1 MLYRLAIAAAL
12 GLVALTCSADAQ
24 TVTVVPNC
32 AGVLASQGPGGQLYT
47 DQNGKLCV
55 ASTSSDAPT
64 TATGG
69 VSVYRVMSTADTNA
83 RTVKASGGRLFTY
96 TLCNAASATRYVR
109 FFNLAT
115 MPVAGTSPVY
125 LGAIVISAS
134 TCQSYS
140 NGIGLSFPAGI
151 GFDITGANGDADTT
165 AVAAGD
171 VSGFIGYQ

>member
-12 GLVALTCSADAQ
+12 GLVALTGSVDAQ
-24 TVTVVPNC
+24 TAQVVPDC
-32 AGVLASQGPGGQLYT
+32 AGVVAQPGAGGSLYT

-55 ASTSSDAPT
+55 AGSASDSTASAI
-64 TATGG
+64 GG
-69 VSVYRVMSTADTNA
+69 VTVYRVMSTADTNA
-83 RTVKASGGRLFTY
+83 RNVKASGGRLFTY
-96 TLCNAASATRYVR
+96 TLCNAASAARFVR
-109 FFNLAT
+109 FFDLAT

-140 NGIGLSFPAGI
+140 NGIGLAFPAGI
-151 GFDITGANGDADTT
+151 GFDITAANGDADTT

-171 VSGFIGYQ
+171 VSGFIGYR